1 MKEDVQD
8 HLVFSPFIF
17 TFFFPRESTEGV
29 EICSS
34 ACSKDSNREEKFTA
48 NVCSC
53 TQTGRVH
60 CQVSAFS
67 IIKLSF

>member
-1 MKEDVQD
+1 MQD

-17 TFFFPRESTEGV
+17 TGFLRESTEGV
-29 EICSS
+29 EICFS

-48 NVCSC
+48 NICSC

-67 IIKLSF
+67 IIKLSI